1 MSNGLQHLRLRLRDH
16 CGWRTIPS
24 WGVVAGVD
32 KAIPAAVERWD
43 YQRAGARRVV
53 EVRGASH
60 VVMISHPDVVERLM
74 EEAAT
79 ATR

>member
-1 MSNGLQHLRLRLRDH
+1 M
-16 CGWRTIPS
+16 
-24 WGVVAGVD
+24 VAGVD

-60 VVMISHPDVVERLM
+60 VVMIGHPDVVELLM
-74 EEAAT
+74 EEAAA